1 MYNFE
6 RQKSVKEPRCSSF
19 SSTLLDEIYRSIDG
33 FDEKKL
39 INRPIR
45 RTYANDDDN
54 NGVVSFRR
62 ACLIEKLME
71 QKLVNHK
78 FSSTKPSK
86 GAKRFSSLLL
96 STSYDDP
103 FFFSSTTPRS
113 SSAAQTAD
121 SDFSGSSWKCNSSSK
136 KTSCFNSTRSSKTV
150 RTTTLGLEK
159 SRMIKPPVSP
169 GARLTNFINCL
180 FVSRGH
186 TRKGRDKS
194 ALSTSPSTP
203 TSTARSCLNKTPR
216 MSGSKA
222 KRTVRF
228 NPVGV
233 ILGEDCSQEHIYGG
247 GEFPAPGF
255 QETKKAHHEAAAAL
269 SRGHIVLKG
278 YHQHRNHHQWKN
290 EESWMSAEEGR
301 GSCDDDDDLSDSSS
315 DLFEIDHHALFGK
328 RRFREELPVFEST
341 HLDSSRI
348 SATGLVR

>member
-1 MYNFE
+1 MSNFE
-6 RQKSVKEPRCSSF
+6 RQKSVKEPRYSSF

-39 INRPIR
+39 NRPIKG
-45 RTYANDDDN
+45 TFANDDDN

-78 FSSTKPSK
+78 FSSTKPCK
-86 GAKRFSSLLL
+86 GAKRLSSLLI

-113 SSAAQTAD
+113 SSAAQTAEA
-121 SDFSGSSWKCNSSSK
+121 DFSGSFWKCNSSSK

-169 GARLTNFINCL
+169 GARLTHFINCL
-180 FVSRGH
+180 FVSRSH
-186 TRKGRDKS
+186 ARKGRDKS
-194 ALSTSPSTP
+194 APSTSASTP
-203 TSTARSCLNKTPR
+203 TSIARSCLNKTPR
-216 MSGSKA
+216 MSRSGA

-233 ILGEDCSQEHIYGG
+233 ILGEENAYGG
-247 GEFPAPGF
+247 GESPAPGF
-255 QETKKAHHEAAAAL
+255 QETKKALHEAGL

-278 YHQHRNHHQWKN
+278 YHQHRNRHQWKN

-301 GSCDDDDDLSDSSS
+301 DCSDDDDLSDSSS

-348 SATGLVR
+348 IATGLVR